1 MTEIEFVFFCGFCF
15 CILIKNVA
23 SLVYYCRSEPFLGYP
38 SFFFV
43 LDFAW

>member
-23 SLVYYCRSEPFLGYP
+23 SLES
-38 SFFFV
+38 SV
-43 LDFAW
+43 LL